1 MEVNPS
7 VIKWAMDWNDL
18 TVDDLKPAF
27 PKINE
32 WLDGTKQPTFKQLE
46 KLATKTHT
54 IVPHF
59 FAESIP
65 DVRLQIADFRT
76 PSGSAPKDP
85 SPELFETIDEMLYRQ
100 GWMSDSF
107 KDLGYS
113 TVELVGHLD
122 SNKDVDPRE
131 AASYLNRFLGL
142 NKNWA
147 TIEARNTDEAVR
159 YLRRAI
165 EASRISVAIA
175 GYAGGNTRRLFDVS
189 EFRGFVLADEYAPLI
204 FVNGRDAKTA
214 QLFTLAHELA
224 HLALGHTGLLDS
236 PEDTLSAI
244 GNEGFCD
251 KVAAEFLMPAD
262 VVIRIA
268 EEESNPEKALMTLR
282 ARART
287 STLASLRRLRELD
300 LVDENRF
307 WALYNAHVKNRM
319 VVEPR
324 KSGSGDY
331 YITKSSNL
339 GQLFTDAVFTGVKTG
354 KLLYSDAYKLTGM
367 HAQAFANYYQRKG
380 YAL

>member
-7 VIKWAMDWNDL
+7 IIKWAMDWNNL
-18 TVDDLKPAF
+18 TTDDLKPAF
-27 PKINE
+27 PKIDE
-32 WLDGTKQPTFKQLE
+32 WLDGTRQPTFKQLE
-46 KLATKTHT
+46 KLAVKTHT

-76 PSGSAPKDP
+76 PSGSAPKNP
-85 SPELFETIDEMLYRQ
+85 SPELFETIDVMLYRQ

-107 KDLGYS
+107 KDLGYG
-113 TVELVGHLD
+113 TVELVGHFN
-122 SNKDVDPRE
+122 SIEDVDPSE

-142 NKNWA
+142 HKNWA
-147 TIEARNTDEAVR
+147 AIEAHSADEAVR
-159 YLRRAI
+159 HLRRAI

-224 HLALGHTGLLDS
+224 HLALGHTGLLNS
-236 PEDTLSAI
+236 PKDVLDADGHED
-244 GNEGFCD
+244 FCD
-251 KVAAEFLMPAD
+251 KVAVEFLMPAD

-268 EEESNPEKALMTLR
+268 EEESDSEKALATLR
-282 ARART
+282 ARTRT

-300 LVDENRF
+300 IIDESRF
-307 WALYNAHVKNRM
+307 WALYNTHVKNKAAIK
-319 VVEPR
+319 PR
-324 KSGSGDY
+324 KSGNGDY
-331 YITKSSNL
+331 YTTKGSNL
-339 GQLFTDAVFTGVKTG
+339 GQLFTDAVFAGVKTG
-354 KLLYSDAYKLTGM
+354 RLLYADAYKLTGM
-367 HAQAFANYYQRKG
+367 HAQVFANYYQRKG